1 MKTAEESYDC
11 LHPLVDDSA
20 IIDPFESF
28 SELIVAVEGE
38 VRGGEGLSVH
48 ESHES
53 LISAFL
59 EVLVVVE
66 ALNNDLVYLLL

>member
-11 LHPLVDDSA
+11 LHSLVDDSA

-38 VRGGEGLSVH
+38 VSGGEGLSVH
-48 ESHES
+48 EVHES
-53 LISAFL
+53 
-59 EVLVVVE
+59 
-66 ALNNDLVYLLL
+66 